1 MREEELKPETRG
13 RPRTKVINRRQLLMR
28 PINVEELVEGD
39 HAVRAIWDLVG
50 RLDLS
55 RFYGEIE
62 AVEGEAGR
70 PALDPHLMISLWIY
84 GYSQGVSSAREISRL
99 CGYHPGYQ
107 WLTAMEPV
115 NYHTLSD
122 FRVRHQEGL
131 RELFVQVLAVL
142 SSEGLVTLQR
152 VMHDGTKVKAWATG
166 KSFRRKKRIEA
177 HLRLA
182 RAQVKALE
190 EVPEEE
196 MMARVVKARQR
207 AAREKQERLELA
219 LEELEKIRARKL
231 GAEAKKEARVSES
244 DPEARIM
251 KQSDGG
257 YAPSYNVQISTDAAA
272 GIIVGLGVEQ
282 SATDQGQLVG
292 AMERVEENVGEL
304 PKQVVVDGGF
314 TTGDTILAMSEQRID
329 LIGTF
334 VQNNE
339 EFAGQFERR
348 GIGAEF
354 RPEFFIYD
362 AAQDCY
368 SCPVGKTLRYRGKSA
383 RSGRLRYLYR
393 AEVADCRECCFREK
407 CCPKA
412 ERGRGI
418 TRTEL
423 APAVAAFKNKM
434 ETPAAKK
441 IYRQRA
447 QVAEFPNAWLKS
459 KIGLRQF
466 RLRGL
471 IKVGIEGMWACLT
484 YNIQQWIRLCWRLQ
498 HGFSGV

>member
-1 MREEELKPETRG
+1 
-13 RPRTKVINRRQLLMR
+13 
-28 PINVEELVEGD
+28 
-39 HAVRAIWDLVG
+39 
-50 RLDLS
+50 
-55 RFYGEIE
+55 
-62 AVEGEAGR
+62 
-70 PALDPHLMISLWIY
+70 
-84 GYSQGVSSAREISRL
+84 
-99 CGYHPGYQ
+99 
-107 WLTAMEPV
+107 
-115 NYHTLSD
+115 
-122 FRVRHQEGL
+122 
-131 RELFVQVLAVL
+131 
-142 SSEGLVTLQR
+142 
-152 VMHDGTKVKAWATG
+152 MHDGTKVKAWASG

-207 AAREKQERLELA
+207 AARQKQERLELA
-219 LEELEKIRARKL
+219 LEELEKIRARKS

-362 AAQDCY
+362 AAKDCY
-368 SCPVGKTLRYRGKSA
+368 SCPVGKTLRYRGKSV
-383 RSGRLRYLYR
+383 RSGRLRYMYR
-393 AEVADCRECCFREK
+393 AEVADCRECL
-407 CCPKA
+407 A
-412 ERGRGI
+412 EVGAADRVRALERADVGPVQQFQHFESDLR
-418 TRTEL
+418 L
-423 APAVAAFKNKM
+423 A
-434 ETPAAKK
+434 
-441 IYRQRA
+441 
-447 QVAEFPNAWLKS
+447 
-459 KIGLRQF
+459 
-466 RLRGL
+466 RGL
-471 IKVGIEGMWACLT
+471 VIHFDAE
-484 YNIQQWIRLCWRLQ
+484 
-498 HGFSGV
+498 SGPVRRRDEPFLNDVAYPCRVLALSPDPGGGAG